1 MQIADPRLLEEV
13 GDLVYARLIQVL
25 NFYGAMSTTGYAYA
39 QQELRP
45 SGDDRAVTIHY
56 KSKEM

>member
-1 MQIADPRLLEEV
+1 MQVADPRLLREV

-25 NFYGAMSTTGYAYA
+25 NFYARRDVYDYA

-45 SGDDRAVTIHY
+45 SGGDRTQ
-56 KSKEM
+56 SCL